1 MRLKP
6 NTFTISGQSTDR
18 LDLLL
23 CESPEV
29 GTRSQAQKL
38 IKEGAVKINDRVI
51 SKAKTKVEPTDV
63 IEVNYQPEIKNMVA
77 VAHPLD
83 IRYEDA
89 ELLVVNKPKGMVV
102 HPSVGHSDDTLAN
115 YLLSHCQ
122 LSDINADR
130 PGIVHRID
138 KDTSGLL
145 VVAKNNKAHDHLAQ
159 QFAAR
164 QTKRL
169 YTAICWGNPVT
180 AMGKVD
186 KPLGRHK
193 KDRKKRAVVA
203 DGKHAVTHWKVV
215 QRYGALTLVECKLE
229 TGRTHQIRVHMA
241 EIGHALLGDP
251 LYGRFRDHSRKFG
264 QELHLELKAFHG
276 QALHA
281 GLLGFTHPVTEE
293 EMEFTAELPDEITNL
308 LIKLEEHLS

>member
-1 MRLKP
+1 MKS
-6 NTFTISGQSTDR
+6 NTFILSEVAAER
-18 LDLLL
+18 LDTLLAD
-23 CESPEV
+23 CPEV

-38 IKEGAVKINDRVI
+38 IKEGAVKINDKVI
-51 SKAKTKVEPTDV
+51 TKAKTKVEVTDSV
-63 IEVNYQPEIKNMVA
+63 EVNYQPEIKNLVA
-77 VAHPLD
+77 VAHYLD

-122 LSDINADR
+122 LSDLNSER

-145 VVAKNNKAHDHLAQ
+145 VVAKNNKAHEDLAQ
-159 QFAAR
+159 QFALR

-169 YTAICWGNPVT
+169 YTAICWGNPLQT
-180 AMGKVD
+180 RGTVD
-186 KPLGRHK
+186 KPLGRHRNH
-193 KDRKKRAVVA
+193 RKKQAVIES
-203 DGKHAVTHWKVV
+203 GKHAVTHWRVIKRFV
-215 QRYGALTLVECKLE
+215 GLSLIECRLE

-241 EIGHALLGDP
+241 ETGHALLGDP
-251 LYGRFRDHSRKFG
+251 LYGRFRDHSKKLG
-264 QELHLELKAFHG
+264 QELHLELKAFTG

-281 GLLGFTHPVTEE
+281 GLLGFVHPVTKE

-308 LIKLEEHLS
+308 LIKLEDHLS